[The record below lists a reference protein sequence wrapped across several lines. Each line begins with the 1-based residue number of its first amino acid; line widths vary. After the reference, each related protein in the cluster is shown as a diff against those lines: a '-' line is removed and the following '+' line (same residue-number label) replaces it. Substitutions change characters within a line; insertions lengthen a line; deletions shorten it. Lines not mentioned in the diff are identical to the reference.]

1 MNRVRIAALA
11 TCLTALAA
19 VPATAADY
27 SSTIF
32 FGDSLTDSGAF
43 QSLLPVGGKFT
54 TNPGPVWAENLAGA
68 LGTSAVTAAR
78 GGTDYAV
85 GGARVNS
92 SVGVPATGPTALA
105 PSVAAQIS
113 GYLASTGGRA
123 DPNALYTV
131 WGGANDILASLG
143 SPATAQATVTQA
155 ATDLVTQVAR
165 LRAAGAR
172 TILVPTVPDIGST
185 PFGRAQGAA
194 AAAQISQLVGGYNQL
209 VTLGLAN
216 AGVSVIPIDT
226 YSLLRAA
233 VANPASFGFANVTG
247 TACTSSSSLLC
258 TPATLVAPNAAESYL
273 FADGVHPTTAGHRAV
288 SDFVLNALTAPGN
301 VAQLAESPVHTRDRL
316 TATILAQ
323 AATSLWSRK
332 PGETGAW
339 ISGGAGRLTSDRTGD
354 PGAGGLAGVRGTPLS
369 VSVGIDKRFTENLL
383 LGVAGTASHYR
394 GSFSTGGDYKQRE
407 YVLSGYGVYRMGG
420 AFVNGVG
427 SFGFTDYD
435 VRRGVTIN
443 GTDHST
449 GGNTEG
455 INASIGVEGGYDFA
469 MGGLT
474 HGPVL
479 GLRYQHVEVEGFSED
494 SSLFGFTYRSQ
505 TRNSLVGSVGYR
517 AAYDFG
523 SVLPYAK
530 VTLNREFKDD
540 QRNIT
545 VESRSI
551 STLAYDVAVA
561 KPDRSYVD
569 LTAGASFRL
578 ATSVTGT
585 LGLNARLGDQ
595 DRRDYGGFLG
605 VSVGF

>member
-19 VPATAADY
+19 VPAAAADY

-43 QSLLPVGGKFT
+43 QSLVPFGGKFT
-54 TNPGPVWAENLAGA
+54 TNPGPVWAESLAGA
-68 LGTSAVTAAR
+68 LGTSAVTAVR

-85 GGARVNS
+85 GGARVNTS
-92 SVGVPATGPTALA
+92 IGVPATGPTALA
-105 PSVAAQIS
+105 PSVATQIS

-143 SPATAQATVTQA
+143 SPANAQATVTQA
-155 ATDLVTQVAR
+155 ASDLVTQVAR

-185 PFGRAQGAA
+185 PFGQAQGAA
-194 AAAQISQLVGGYNQL
+194 AAGQISQLVSGYNQL

-233 VANPASFGFANVTG
+233 VANPASFGFTDVTG
-247 TACTSSSSLLC
+247 TACTTSSSLLC
-258 TPATLVAPNAAESYL
+258 ASATLVAPNAAESHL

-301 VAQLAESPVHTRDRL
+301 VAQLAESPLRTRDRV

-354 PGAGGLAGVRGTPLS
+354 PGAGGQAEVRGTPLS
-369 VSVGIDKRFTENLL
+369 VSVGIDKRFNENLL
-383 LGVAGTASHYR
+383 LGVAGTLSHYR
-394 GSFSTGGDYKQRE
+394 GSFSTGGDYKQRD
-407 YVLSGYGVYRMGG
+407 YVLSGYGVYRLGG

-427 SFGFTDYD
+427 SFGFTDFD
-435 VRRGVTIN
+435 LRRGVTIN

-469 MGGLT
+469 MGGLI

-505 TRNSLVGSVGYR
+505 TRNSLVGSVGYQ

-578 ATSVTGT
+578 AASVTGT
-585 LGLNARLGDQ
+585 LGLNARLGDE
-595 DRRDYGGFLG
+595 DRRDYGGFIGLN
-605 VSVGF
+605 VGF

>member
-1 MNRVRIAALA
+1 MNRARIAALA

-19 VPATAADY
+19 VPASAADY

-54 TNPGPVWAENLAGA
+54 TNPGPVWAESLAGA
-68 LGTSAVTAAR
+68 LGTSAATVVR

-85 GGARVNS
+85 GGARVNT

-105 PSVAAQIS
+105 PSVATQIS

-131 WGGANDILASLG
+131 WGGANDILASLS

-155 ATDLVTQVAR
+155 ASDLVTQVAR

-185 PFGRAQGAA
+185 PFGRAQGTTAA
-194 AAAQISQLVGGYNQL
+194 GQISQLVGGYNQL

-233 VANPASFGFANVTG
+233 VANPTSFGFTNVTG
-247 TACTSSSSLLC
+247 TACTTSSSLLC
-258 TPATLVAPNAAESYL
+258 TSATLVAPNAAESYL

-301 VAQLAESPVHTRDRL
+301 VAQLAESPLRTRDRV

-332 PGETGAW
+332 PGEAGAW

-354 PGAGGLAGVRGTPLS
+354 PGAGGQAEVRGTPLS
-369 VSVGIDKRFTENLL
+369 VSIGIDKRFGENLL
-383 LGVAGTASHYR
+383 LGVAGTLSHYR
-394 GSFSTGGDYKQRE
+394 GSFSTGGDYKQRD

-435 VRRGVTIN
+435 LRRGVTIN

-449 GGNTEG
+449 GGNTDG
-455 INASIGVEGGYDFA
+455 INASFGVEGGYDFT

-494 SSLFGFTYRSQ
+494 SNLFGFTYRSQ
-505 TRNSLVGSVGYR
+505 TRNSLVGSVGYQ

-530 VTLNREFKDD
+530 ATLNREFKDD
-540 QRNIT
+540 QRSIT
-545 VESRSI
+545 VENRSI
-551 STLAYDVAVA
+551 STLAYDVVVA

-569 LTAGASFRL
+569 LMAGASFRL
-578 ATSVTGT
+578 AASVTGT
-585 LGLNARLGDQ
+585 LGLNARLGDE
-595 DRRDYGGFLG
+595 DRRDYGGFVGL
-605 VSVGF
+605 SVGF

>member
-1 MNRVRIAALA
+1 MKRARIAALA
-11 TCLTALAA
+11 TCLTGLAA
-19 VPATAADY
+19 VPTSAAEH
-27 SSTIF
+27 SSTVF

-85 GGARVNS
+85 GGARVNT

-105 PSVAAQIS
+105 PSVATQIS

-131 WGGANDILASLG
+131 WGGANDILASLS

-172 TILVPTVPDIGST
+172 TILVPTVPDIGAT
-185 PFGRAQGAA
+185 PFGQAQGAA
-194 AAAQISQLVGGYNQL
+194 AAGQISQLVSGYNQL

-247 TACTSSSSLLC
+247 TACTGSSSLLC
-258 TPATLVAPNAAESYL
+258 TSATLVTPNAAESYL

-301 VAQLAESPVHTRDRL
+301 VAQLAESPLRTRDRV

-323 AATSLWSRK
+323 AATGLWSRK

-354 PGAGGLAGVRGTPLS
+354 PGAGGQAEVRGTPLS
-369 VSVGIDKRFTENLL
+369 VSIGIDKRFSENLL
-383 LGVAGTASHYR
+383 LGVAGTLSHYR
-394 GSFSTGGDYKQRE
+394 GSFSTGGDYKQRD

-420 AFVNGVG
+420 AFVSGVG

-435 VRRGVTIN
+435 LRRGVTIN

-455 INASIGVEGGYDFA
+455 INASIGVEGGYDFT

-505 TRNSLVGSVGYR
+505 TRNSLVGSVGYQ

-523 SVLPYAK
+523 NVLPYAK

-578 ATSVTGT
+578 AASVTGT

-595 DRRDYGGFLG
+595 DRRDYGGFVGLN
-605 VSVGF
+605 VGF

>member
-1 MNRVRIAALA
+1 MKRARIAALA
-11 TCLTALAA
+11 SCLTVLAA
-19 VPATAADY
+19 APAMAADY

-32 FGDSLTDSGAF
+32 FGDSLSDSGAF

-68 LGTSAVTAAR
+68 LGASATTAAR

-85 GGARVNS
+85 GGARVNT
-92 SVGVPATGPTALA
+92 SVGFPATGLTALA
-105 PSVAAQIS
+105 PSVATQIS

-131 WGGANDILASLG
+131 WGGANDIFTALNN
-143 SPATAQATVTQA
+143 PVTAQATVTQA
-155 ATDLVTQVAR
+155 AGDLVTQVAR

-185 PFGRAQGAA
+185 PFGQAQGAT
-194 AAAQISQLVGGYNQL
+194 AAAQITQLVSGYNQL

-233 VANPASFGFANVTG
+233 VANPAAFGFTNVTG
-247 TACTSSSSLLC
+247 TACTTSSSLLC
-258 TPATLVAPNAAESYL
+258 TSASLVTPNAAQSYL

-301 VAQLAESPVHTRDRL
+301 VAQLAESPIHTRDRL

-323 AATSLWSRK
+323 ATTSLWSRK
-332 PGETGAW
+332 PGTSGAW
-339 ISGGAGRLTSDRTGD
+339 ISGGAGRLTNDRTGD
-354 PGAGGLAGVRGTPLS
+354 PGAGGQAEVRGTPLS
-369 VSVGIDKRFTENLL
+369 VSIGIDKRFTENLL

-407 YVLSGYGVYRMGG
+407 YVLSGYGVYRLGG

-427 SFGFTDYD
+427 SIGFTDYD
-435 VRRGVTIN
+435 LRRGVTIN

-455 INASIGVEGGYDFA
+455 INASIGAEGGYEF
-469 MGGLT
+469 MTGGLS

-494 SSLFGFTYRSQ
+494 NSLFGFTYRSQ
-505 TRNSLVGSVGYR
+505 TRNSLVGSVGYQ
-517 AAYDFG
+517 ASYDFG
-523 SVLPYAK
+523 GVLPYAK

-569 LTAGASFRL
+569 LAAGASFKL
-578 ATSVTGT
+578 AESVTGT
-585 LGLNARLGDQ
+585 VGLNARLGEEN
-595 DRRDYGGFLG
+595 RRDYGGFVG

>member
-1 MNRVRIAALA
+1 MNRARIAALA
-11 TCLTALAA
+11 TCLTALTA
-19 VPATAADY
+19 VPAAAADY

-85 GGARVNS
+85 GGARVNT
-92 SVGVPATGPTALA
+92 SVGVPATGPTSLA
-105 PSVAAQIS
+105 PSVATQIS

-131 WGGANDILASLG
+131 WGGANDILASLS

-155 ATDLVTQVAR
+155 ASDLVTQVAR

-185 PFGRAQGAA
+185 PFGQAQGAA
-194 AAAQISQLVGGYNQL
+194 AAGQISQLVSGYNQL

-233 VANPASFGFANVTG
+233 VANPASFGFTDVTG
-247 TACTSSSSLLC
+247 TACTTSSSLLC
-258 TPATLVAPNAAESYL
+258 TSATLVAPNAAESHL

-301 VAQLAESPVHTRDRL
+301 VAQLAESPLRTRDRV

-323 AATSLWSRK
+323 AATGLWSRK

-354 PGAGGLAGVRGTPLS
+354 PGAGGQAEVRGTPLS
-369 VSVGIDKRFTENLL
+369 VSIGIDQRFGENLL
-383 LGVAGTASHYR
+383 LGVAGTVSHYR
-394 GSFSTGGDYKQRE
+394 GSFSTGGEYKQRD

-435 VRRGVTIN
+435 LRRGVTIN

-455 INASIGVEGGYDFA
+455 INASIGVEGGYDFT

-505 TRNSLVGSVGYR
+505 TRNSLVGSVGYQ

-540 QRNIT
+540 QRSIT

-551 STLAYDVAVA
+551 STLAYEVAVA

-578 ATSVTGT
+578 AASVTGT
-585 LGLNARLGDQ
+585 LGLNARLGDE
-595 DRRDYGGFLG
+595 DRRDYGGFIGLN
-605 VSVGF
+605 VGF

>member
-11 TCLTALAA
+11 TCLTAVAA
-19 VPATAADY
+19 VPVAAADY

-54 TNPGPVWAENLAGA
+54 TNPGPVWAETVAGT
-68 LGTSAVTAAR
+68 LGTSATTAAR

-85 GGARVNS
+85 GGARVNT
-92 SVGVPATGPTALA
+92 SVGFPATGPTALA
-105 PSVAAQIS
+105 PSVATQIS
-113 GYLASTGGRA
+113 GYLASSGGRA

-131 WGGANDILASLG
+131 WGGANDIFTALNN
-143 SPATAQATVTQA
+143 PATAQATVTQA
-155 ATDLVTQVAR
+155 AGDLVTQVAR

-185 PFGRAQGAA
+185 PFGRAQGSA
-194 AAAQISQLVGGYNQL
+194 AAAQITQLVSGYNQL

-233 VANPASFGFANVTG
+233 VADPAAFGFTNVTG
-247 TACTSSSSLLC
+247 TACTTSSSLLC
-258 TPATLVAPNAAESYL
+258 TSGTLATPNAAQTYL

-301 VAQLAESPVHTRDRL
+301 VAQLAESPIHTRDRL
-316 TATILAQ
+316 TSTILAQ

-332 PGETGAW
+332 PGTTGAW
-339 ISGGAGRLTSDRTGD
+339 ISGGVGRLTSDRTGD
-354 PGAGGLAGVRGTPLS
+354 PGAGGQTEVRGTPLS
-369 VSVGIDKRFTENLL
+369 VSVGIDKRFTETLL

-427 SFGFTDYD
+427 SIGFADYD
-435 VRRGVTIN
+435 LRRGVSIN

-449 GGNTEG
+449 SGSTEG
-455 INASIGVEGGYDFA
+455 INASIGAEGGYEF
-469 MGGLT
+469 MTGGLT

-494 SSLFGFTYRSQ
+494 NSLFGFTYRSQ
-505 TRNSLVGSVGYR
+505 TRNSLVGSIGYQ

-540 QRNIT
+540 QRTIT

-569 LTAGASFRL
+569 LTAGASFKL
-578 ATSVTGT
+578 AESVTGT
-585 LGLNARLGDQ
+585 LGLNARLGEEN
-595 DRRDYGGFLG
+595 RRDYGGFVG

>member
-1 MNRVRIAALA
+1 MNRARIAALA

-19 VPATAADY
+19 VPISAADY

-43 QSLLPVGGKFT
+43 QPLLPFGGKFT
-54 TNPGPVWAENLAGA
+54 TNPGPVWAESLAGA
-68 LGTSAVTAAR
+68 LGTTAVTAVR

-85 GGARVNS
+85 GGARVNT

-105 PSVAAQIS
+105 PSVATQIS

-131 WGGANDILASLG
+131 WGGANDILASL
-143 SPATAQATVTQA
+143 SNPATAQATVTQA
-155 ATDLVTQVAR
+155 ASDLVTQVAR

-185 PFGRAQGAA
+185 PFGQAQGAA
-194 AAAQISQLVGGYNQL
+194 AAGQISQLVGGYNQL

-233 VANPASFGFANVTG
+233 VANPASFGFTNVTG
-247 TACTSSSSLLC
+247 TACTTSSSLLC
-258 TPATLVAPNAAESYL
+258 TSATLVAPNAAESYL

-301 VAQLAESPVHTRDRL
+301 VAQLAESPLRTRDRV

-339 ISGGAGRLTSDRTGD
+339 ISGGAGRLTSDHTGD
-354 PGAGGLAGVRGTPLS
+354 PGAGGQAEVRGTPLS
-369 VSVGIDKRFTENLL
+369 VSVGIDKRFGENLL
-383 LGVAGTASHYR
+383 LGVAGTLSHYR
-394 GSFSTGGDYKQRE
+394 GSFSTGGDYKQRD

-435 VRRGVTIN
+435 LRRGVTIN

-455 INASIGVEGGYDFA
+455 INASIGVEGGYDFT

-479 GLRYQHVEVEGFSED
+479 GLRYQHVEVEGFGED

-505 TRNSLVGSVGYR
+505 TRNSLVGSVGYQ

-540 QRNIT
+540 QRSIT

-551 STLAYDVAVA
+551 STLAYEVAVA

-578 ATSVTGT
+578 AASVTGT
-585 LGLNARLGDQ
+585 LGLNARLGDE
-595 DRRDYGGFLG
+595 DRRDYGGFIGLN
-605 VSVGF
+605 VGF

>member
-1 MNRVRIAALA
+1 MNCARIAALA

-19 VPATAADY
+19 VPTSAADY

-43 QSLLPVGGKFT
+43 QPLLPFGGKFT
-54 TNPGPVWAENLAGA
+54 TNPGPVWAESLAGA

-85 GGARVNS
+85 GGARVNT

-105 PSVAAQIS
+105 PSVATQIS
-113 GYLASTGGRA
+113 GYLAATGGRA

-131 WGGANDILASLG
+131 WGGANDILASLS

-185 PFGRAQGAA
+185 PFGQAQGST

-233 VANPASFGFANVTG
+233 VANPASFGFTNVTG
-247 TACTSSSSLLC
+247 TACTTSSSLLC
-258 TPATLVAPNAAESYL
+258 TSATLVTPNAAESYL

-301 VAQLAESPVHTRDRL
+301 VAQLAESPLRTRDRV

-354 PGAGGLAGVRGTPLS
+354 PGAGGQAEVRGTPLS
-369 VSVGIDKRFTENLL
+369 VSVGIDKRFSENLL
-383 LGVAGTASHYR
+383 LGVAGTLSHYR
-394 GSFSTGGDYKQRE
+394 GSFSTGGDYKQRD

-420 AFVNGVG
+420 VFVNGVG

-435 VRRGVTIN
+435 LRRGVTIN

-449 GGNTEG
+449 GGNTDG
-455 INASIGVEGGYDFA
+455 INASIGVEGGYDFT

-505 TRNSLVGSVGYR
+505 TRNSLVGSVGYQ

-578 ATSVTGT
+578 AASVTGT
-585 LGLNARLGDQ
+585 LGLNARLGDE
-595 DRRDYGGFLG
+595 DRRDYGGFIGL
-605 VSVGF
+605 SVGF

>member
-1 MNRVRIAALA
+1 MNRVRIVALA
-11 TCLTALAA
+11 TCLTALSA
-19 VPATAADY
+19 VPTSAADY

-54 TNPGPVWAENLAGA
+54 TNPGPVWAESLAGA

-85 GGARVNS
+85 GGARVNT

-105 PSVAAQIS
+105 PSVATQIS
-113 GYLASTGGRA
+113 GYLASSGGRA
-123 DPNALYTV
+123 DPNALYAV
-131 WGGANDILASLG
+131 WGGANDILASLS

-185 PFGRAQGAA
+185 PFGQAQGAA
-194 AAAQISQLVGGYNQL
+194 SAAQISQLVSGYNQL

-233 VANPASFGFANVTG
+233 VANPASFGFTNVTG
-247 TACTSSSSLLC
+247 TACTTSSSLLC
-258 TPATLVAPNAAESYL
+258 TSATLVAPNAAESYL

-301 VAQLAESPVHTRDRL
+301 VAQLAESPLRTRDRV

-354 PGAGGLAGVRGTPLS
+354 PGAGGQAEVRGTPLS
-369 VSVGIDKRFTENLL
+369 VSVGIDKRFSENLL
-383 LGVAGTASHYR
+383 LGVAGTLSHYR
-394 GSFSTGGDYKQRE
+394 GSFSTGGDYKQRD

-435 VRRGVTIN
+435 LRRGVTIN

-455 INASIGVEGGYDFA
+455 INASIGVEGGYDFTMA
-469 MGGLT
+469 GLT
-474 HGPVL
+474 HGPAL

-505 TRNSLVGSVGYR
+505 TRNSLVGSVGYQ

-569 LTAGASFRL
+569 LIAGASFRL
-578 ATSVTGT
+578 AESVTGT
-585 LGLNARLGDQ
+585 LGLNARLGDE
-595 DRRDYGGFLG
+595 DRRDYGGFVG
-605 VSVGF
+605 VNVGF